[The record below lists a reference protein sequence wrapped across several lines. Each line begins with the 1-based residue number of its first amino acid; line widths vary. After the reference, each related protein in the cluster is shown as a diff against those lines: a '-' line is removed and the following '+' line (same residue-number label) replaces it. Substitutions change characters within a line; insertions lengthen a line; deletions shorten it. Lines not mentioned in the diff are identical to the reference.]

1 MCFNIRRQFRYR
13 INLIKKYIKEGWRVI
28 CHYNKSS
35 NKINK
40 LKKTYK
46 NQLVSFKANFESE
59 HSIKKLT
66 SFIKNKNIKSLIN
79 LVGYLDNVSYKKTS
93 IKSLTKSLTINSLV
107 PLIIQKN
114 LTGSMVKKFGRIV
127 HASSIGVKYG
137 GSEFT
142 FNYSYSKHALEY
154 ISSYVKNLAKI

>member
-1 MCFNIRRQFRYR
+1 MKQNKNLISNIVKKDKCVLILGGSSDIG

-59 HSIKKLT
+59 HSIK
-66 SFIKNKNIKSLIN
+66 N
-79 LVGYLDNVSYKKTS
+79 
-93 IKSLTKSLTINSLV
+93 
-107 PLIIQKN
+107 
-114 LTGSMVKKFGRIV
+114 
-127 HASSIGVKYG
+127 
-137 GSEFT
+137 
-142 FNYSYSKHALEY
+142 
-154 ISSYVKNLAKI
+154 